1 MRTTRPKSCPPGA
14 AESPMI
20 TKAVTQIRTPIIT
33 EIVNTII
40 MYVYLNKIVYL
51 PIKIME
57 IRRDTVLNV
66 GQSG

>member
-1 MRTTRPKSCPPGA
+1 
-14 AESPMI
+14 MI
-20 TKAVTQIRTPIIT
+20 TKAVTQIRTPIIK

-51 PIKIME
+51 PIRIME